1 MHITKVIIKNYRCLK
16 DTKVDLNPHLNI
28 LVGNNECGKSTFL
41 EAVNLALSGLLN
53 GRSIHTELHTHL
65 FNADVTSEYI
75 QSLKTAPKL
84 PPSILIE
91 LYLDD
96 LDALSGLK
104 GKNNSLNLNVPGLKV
119 IIEFNED
126 YKTEYATYVADPLL
140 IKSIPI
146 EYYAVRWRNFADN
159 DVTARSIPIK
169 PSFVDASTIRNNN
182 AASRYILDTVK
193 EGLTKKQQVDLALS
207 YRMMK
212 DRFLTEKKVADI
224 NAFLAEKRGDVS
236 DKTLSISLDT
246 SSRAS
251 WEAGIVPHLDD
262 IPMPLV
268 GKGEQNS
275 VKIKLAMEE
284 SAECHLF
291 LIEEAENHLSF
302 SNLNVLIKHISDKR
316 ADRQLLITTHSSF
329 VLNKLGLESVLLFAN
344 GKTLSLQS
352 LKKDTKDYF
361 LKLPGYDT
369 LRLILA
375 DRAVLVEGPSD
386 ELIVQKAFL
395 MKYRMMPLEVDVDVI
410 SVSSLAFKRFL
421 DIALVL
427 DANVDVVTD
436 NDGDTEKL
444 KMKYADYDGKDNI
457 AVYYDDDLSCPT
469 LEPQILKANGRDLVN
484 SILGKSYATDEDLL
498 KYMSDNK
505 TECALKFFETAT
517 AWSVPKYIS
526 NVVH

>member
-1 MHITKVIIKNYRCLK
+1 MHITKVIIKNYRYLK
-16 DTKVDLNPHLNI
+16 DTTVNLNANLNI

-53 GRSIHTELHTHL
+53 GRSIHTELHSHL
-65 FNADVTSEYI
+65 FNTDVTTEYI
-75 QSLKTAPKL
+75 QSLTTAPKQ
-84 PPSILIE
+84 PPSIVIE

-96 LDALSGLK
+96 VSMLAGLK
-104 GKNNSLNLNVPGLKV
+104 GKNNSLKLDVPGLKI

-126 YKTEYATYVADPLL
+126 YKTEYATYIAEPSL

-193 EGLTKKQQVDLALS
+193 EGLSKKQQVDLALS

-212 DRFLTEKKVADI
+212 DRFLSEPKVADI
-224 NAFLAEKRGDVS
+224 NAFLAAKKGDVS

-246 SSRAS
+246 SSRAN
-251 WEAGIVPHLDD
+251 WEASIVPHLND

-284 SAECHLF
+284 SAESHLF

-302 SNLNVLIKHISDKR
+302 SNLNILIKHISSKR

-329 VLNKLGLESVLLFAN
+329 VMNKLGVESVLLFAN
-344 GKTLSLQS
+344 GKTIALKS
-352 LKKDTKDYF
+352 LKAGTKDYF

-375 DRAVLVEGPSD
+375 RRAILVEGPSD

-395 MKYRMMPLEVDVDVI
+395 MKYGKMPLEMGVDVI

-427 DANVDVVTD
+427 DSDVDVVTD
-436 NDGDTEKL
+436 NDGDIEKL
-444 KMKYADYDGKDNI
+444 KKKYADYFGAGCI
-457 AVYYDDDLSCPT
+457 GIYYDDDASYPT
-469 LEPQILKANGRDLVN
+469 LEPQLVRANGLDLVN
-484 SILGKSYATDEDLL
+484 KILGKTYTTEEQLL
-498 KYMSDNK
+498 KHMGENK
-505 TECALKFFETAT
+505 TECALKFFETTRPWA
-517 AWSVPKYIS
+517 VPEYIADA
-526 NVVH
+526 VY

>member
-1 MHITKVIIKNYRCLK
+1 MHITKVIVKNYRCLK
-16 DTKVDLNPHLNI
+16 DASIDLNAHLNI

-53 GRSIHTELHTHL
+53 GRSIYSELHTYL
-65 FNADVTSEYI
+65 FNAEAAAEYI
-75 QSLKTAPKL
+75 QSLTATPKA

-91 LYLDD
+91 LYLHDVN
-96 LDALSGLK
+96 ALAALK
-104 GKNNSLNLNVPGLKV
+104 GKNNSLKLDVPGLKLIV
-119 IIEFNED
+119 EFNDD
-126 YKTEYATYVADPLL
+126 YKAEYANYVADPTL
-140 IKSIPI
+140 IKSIPV
-146 EYYAVRWRNFADN
+146 EYYAVRWRSFSDN
-159 DVTARSIPIK
+159 DVTSRSIPIK
-169 PSFVDASTIRNNN
+169 PCFVDASTIRNNN
-182 AASRYILDTVK
+182 AASRYVLDTLK
-193 EGLTKKQQVDLALS
+193 EGLSKKQQVDLALS
-207 YRMMK
+207 YRMIK
-212 DRFLTEKKVADI
+212 DRFLAEKKVTDI
-224 NAFLAEKRGDVS
+224 NASLAAKKGDLS

-251 WEAGIVPHLDD
+251 WEAGIVPHLND

-284 SAECHLF
+284 SAESHLF

-329 VLNKLGLESVLLFAN
+329 VMNKLGVESVLLFAN
-344 GKTLSLQS
+344 GKTITLKS

-375 DRAVLVEGPSD
+375 NRAILVEGPSD

-395 MKYRMMPLEVDVDVI
+395 MKYGKMPIEMGIDVI

-421 DIALVL
+421 DIAVVL
-427 DANVDVVTD
+427 DADVDVVTD
-436 NDGDTEKL
+436 NDGDVEKL
-444 KMKYADYDGKDNI
+444 EAKYADYSNI
-457 AVYYDDDLSCPT
+457 GSITIEYDSDESHPT
-469 LEPQILKANGRDLVN
+469 LEPQLVRVNGRELVN
-484 SILGKSYATDEDLL
+484 KILGKAYTSEEDLL
-498 KYMSDNK
+498 KYMQDNK
-505 TECALKFFETAT
+505 TECALKFFETT
-517 AWSVPKYIS
+517 TPWTVPGYIS
-526 NVVH
+526 NAVY

>member
-1 MHITKVIIKNYRCLK
+1 MHITKVVIKNYRCLK
-16 DTKVDLNPHLNI
+16 ETTVDLNAHLNI

-65 FNADVTSEYI
+65 FNAGVTSEYI
-75 QSLKTAPKL
+75 QCLKTAPKP
-84 PPSILIE
+84 PPSVLVE

-96 LDALSGLK
+96 VPALAGLK
-104 GKNNSLNLNVPGLKV
+104 GQNNSLKLNVPGLKV

-126 YKTEYATYVADPLL
+126 YKTEYATYVADPSL

-169 PSFVDASTIRNNN
+169 PCFVDASTIRNNN

-193 EGLTKKQQVDLALS
+193 EGLSKKQQVDLALS

-236 DKTLSISLDT
+236 EKTLSISLDA

-262 IPMPLV
+262 IPMSLV

-344 GKTLSLQS
+344 GKTLPLKSLR
-352 LKKDTKDYF
+352 KDTKDYF

-395 MKYRMMPLEVDVDVI
+395 MKYGKMPLEVDVDVI

-436 NDGDTEKL
+436 NDGDTDNL
-444 KMKYADYDGKDNI
+444 KMKYADYDGKGNI
-457 AVYYDDDLSCPT
+457 TVYYDDDLSHPT
-469 LEPQILKANGRDLVN
+469 LEPQLVKANGRELVN
-484 SILGKSYATDEDLL
+484 RILGKSYATNEDLL
-498 KYMSDNK
+498 KYMHDNK
-505 TECALKFFETAT
+505 TECALKFFETTT
-517 AWSVPKYIS
+517 AWNVPEYIS
-526 NVVH
+526 HVVH

>member
-1 MHITKVIIKNYRCLK
+1 MHITKVVIKNYRCLK
-16 DTKVDLNPHLNI
+16 DTTVDLNAHLNI

-53 GRSIHTELHTHL
+53 GRSVHTELHAHL
-65 FNADVTSEYI
+65 FNAEITREYI
-75 QSLKTAPKL
+75 LSLKATPKS
-84 PPSILIE
+84 PPTILIE

-96 LDALSGLK
+96 VNALAGLK
-104 GKNNSLNLNVPGLKV
+104 GQNNSLKLNVPGLKV

-126 YKTEYATYVADPLL
+126 FKTEYETYIADPSL
-140 IKSIPI
+140 IKSIPV
-146 EYYAVRWRNFADN
+146 EYYVVRWRNFADN
-159 DVTARSIPIK
+159 DVTARSITIK
-169 PSFVDASTIRNNN
+169 PCFVDASTIRNNN
-182 AASRYILDTVK
+182 AASRYILDTIK
-193 EGLTKKQQVDLALS
+193 EGLSRKQQVDLALS

-212 DRFLTEKKVADI
+212 DQFLTERKVADI
-224 NAFLAEKRGDVS
+224 NAFLASKRGDVS

-302 SNLNVLIKHISDKR
+302 PNLNVLIKHISDKR

-344 GKTLSLQS
+344 GKTLSLKA
-352 LKKDTKDYF
+352 LRKDTKDYF

-375 DRAVLVEGPSD
+375 NRAVLVEGPSD

-395 MKYRMMPLEVDVDVI
+395 MKHGKMPIEMGVDVI
-410 SVSSLAFKRFL
+410 SVSSLAFRRFL
-421 DIALVL
+421 DIALIL
-427 DANVDVVTD
+427 KADVDVVTD
-436 NDGDTEKL
+436 NDGDIDKL
-444 KMKYADYDGKDNI
+444 KNKYADYDGVGDI
-457 AVYYDDDLSCPT
+457 AVWYDHDVSLPT
-469 LEPQILKANGRDLVN
+469 LEPQLVNENGRDLVN
-484 SILGKSYATDEDLL
+484 QILGKSYTTDDDLL
-498 KYMSDNK
+498 KYMHDNK
-505 TECALKFFETAT
+505 TECALKFFETT
-517 AWSVPKYIS
+517 LAWNVPLYIS
-526 NVVH
+526 HAVQ

>member
-1 MHITKVIIKNYRCLK
+1 MHITKVVIKNYRCLK
-16 DTKVDLNPHLNI
+16 DTTVDLNAHLNI

-65 FNADVTSEYI
+65 FNAGATSEYI
-75 QSLKTAPKL
+75 HSLKTTPK
-84 PPSILIE
+84 PPPVVLIE
-91 LYLDD
+91 LHLEDV
-96 LDALSGLK
+96 DALAKLK
-104 GKNNSLNLNVPGLKV
+104 GKNNSLKLNVPGLKI

-126 YKTEYATYVADPLL
+126 YDTEYATYVADPSL
-140 IKSIPI
+140 IKSIPV

-169 PSFVDASTIRNNN
+169 PCFVDASTIRNNN

-193 EGLTKKQQVDLALS
+193 EGLSKKQQVDLALS

-212 DRFLTEKKVADI
+212 DRFLTERKVADI
-224 NAFLAEKRGDVS
+224 NAFLAAKKGDVS

-246 SSRAS
+246 SSRAT

-284 SAECHLF
+284 SAESHLF

-344 GKTLSLQS
+344 GKTLALTS
-352 LKKDTKDYF
+352 LKTGTKDYF
-361 LKLPGYDT
+361 SKLPGYDT

-375 DRAVLVEGPSD
+375 NRAVLVEGPSD

-395 MKYRMMPLEVDVDVI
+395 MKYGKMPLERGVDVI
-410 SVSSLAFKRFL
+410 SVGSLAFKRFL

-436 NDGDTEKL
+436 NDGDIDKL
-444 KMKYADYDGKDNI
+444 KEKYEG
-457 AVYYDDDLSCPT
+457 YDDVGLIAIWYDEDVSHPT
-469 LEPQILKANGRDLVN
+469 LEPQMVTANGRDLVN
-484 SILGKSYATDEDLL
+484 KILGKSYATDEDLL
-498 KYMSDNK
+498 KYMRENK
-505 TECALKFFETAT
+505 TECALKFFETTT
-517 AWSVPKYIS
+517 AWNVPKYIS
-526 NVVH
+526 HVVY

>member
-1 MHITKVIIKNYRCLK
+1 MHITKVVIRNYRCLK
-16 DTKVDLNPHLNI
+16 EATVDLNAHLNI

-41 EAVNLALSGLLN
+41 EAVNLALTGLLN
-53 GRSIHTELHTHL
+53 GRSNHTEMHSHL
-65 FNADVTSEYI
+65 FNAEITRNYI
-75 QSLKTAPKL
+75 LSLNETPK
-84 PPSILIE
+84 PPPTILIE

-96 LDALSGLK
+96 VNSLAGLK
-104 GKNNSLNLNVPGLKV
+104 GQNNSLKQNVPGLKV
-119 IIEFNED
+119 VIEFNED
-126 YKTEYATYVADPLL
+126 FKTEYGAYIADPSL
-140 IKSIPI
+140 IKSIPV
-146 EYYAVRWRNFADN
+146 EYYTVRWRNFADN

-169 PSFVDASTIRNNN
+169 PCFVDASTIRNNN
-182 AASRYILDTVK
+182 AASRYILDTIK
-193 EGLTKKQQVDLALS
+193 EGLSRKQQVDLALS

-212 DRFLTEKKVADI
+212 DQFLNERKVADI
-224 NAFLAEKRGDVS
+224 NAFLAAKQGDVS

-302 SNLNVLIKHISDKR
+302 SNLNALIKHISDKR

-344 GKTLSLQS
+344 GKTLSLKA

-375 DRAVLVEGPSD
+375 KRAVLVEGPSD

-395 MKYRMMPLEVDVDVI
+395 MKYGKMPIEMGVDVI
-410 SVSSLAFKRFL
+410 SVSSLAFRRFL
-421 DIALVL
+421 DIALIL
-427 DANVDVVTD
+427 KADVDVVTD
-436 NDGDTEKL
+436 NDGDIDKL
-444 KMKYADYDGKDNI
+444 KSKYADYDGVGDI
-457 AVYYDDDLSCPT
+457 GIWYDEDISLTT
-469 LEPQILKANGRDLVN
+469 LEPQLVNANGRDLVN
-484 SILGKSYATDEDLL
+484 QILGKSYATDDDLL
-498 KYMSDNK
+498 KHMRDNK
-505 TECALKFFETAT
+505 TECALKFFETT
-517 AWSVPKYIS
+517 LAWNVPSYIS
-526 NVVH
+526 YAV